1 MKANRN
7 EPAAMRAALYL
18 RVSSDGQ
25 VDGTSLDTQEAGC
38 RAYCAEQGH
47 RIVMVETE
55 AASGGSLERPGL
67 DRIRA
72 AIAKGDVDLLV
83 VLDLDRLSRSQNHLG
98 VLFCEIEET
107 HGARVESVTQ
117 DLNGQAGLVIR
128 TLAGLLAEMEREKI
142 RKLSLIHI

>member
-38 RAYCAEQGH
+38 RAYCADQGH
-47 RIVMVETE
+47 KIVMVETE

-83 VLDLDRLSRSQNHLG
+83 VAESDLPY
-98 VLFCEIEET
+98 IERHVWVSE
-107 HGARVESVTQ
+107 ALYPRPFPIDLIAVTP
-117 DLNGQAGLVIR
+117 AE
-128 TLAGLLAEMEREKI
+128 LAERLVGGNQFFAEIVRLGQVLYERPA
-142 RKLSLIHI
+142 